1 MKEPVIVS
9 SSEVGTACWSTA
21 HFNGGVCNRL
31 EHCNYPGKKTCKAHI
46 NKVKIIR
53 STYNLMANGD
63 AMADRD
69 YDQDP
74 IMKKN
79 FLYVG
84 DPVLFEG
91 NETTVKSITT
101 IENSTLD
108 GTSVQVIP
116 WVSRNFFTVTLANGK
131 WAYGCQ
137 IQPKES

>member
-9 SSEVGTACWSTA
+9 SSQIGTGCWSSV
-21 HFNGGVCNRL
+21 HFMGGVCNRL
-31 EHCNYPGKKTCKAHI
+31 ESCSYPEKKTCKAHI
-46 NKVKIIR
+46 NKTRIIR

-63 AMADRD
+63 TMTDHD

-84 DPVLFEG
+84 DTVLHEG
-91 NETTVKSITT
+91 KETKVESIST

-108 GTSVQVIP
+108 GTSVSVIP
-116 WVSRNFFTVTLANGK
+116 WMSKDLFTVTLANGK
-131 WAYGCQ
+131 WAYGAQ
-137 IQPKES
+137 ILPKDI